1 MHPDKSAVIS
11 MEQTL
16 STVKEGVFMNIVKD
30 VFAMKGRLN
39 RQTHFKYQMIWIM
52 LVAVSTIISS
62 LTIEFL
68 TGVPDSD
75 WSQMVKMFLFYVGLF
90 GFFIITVRRLHDL
103 NLSGAFA
110 AAIFVPLIGVFFLF
124 YLFAAAGTAGA
135 NKYGEEPLTD

>member
-1 MHPDKSAVIS
+1 
-11 MEQTL
+11 MEIF
-16 STVKEGVFMNIVKD
+16 KEM
-30 VFAMKGRLN
+30 FATAGRLN
-39 RQTHFKYQMIWIM
+39 RQSHFKYQMIWVM
-52 LVAVSTIISS
+52 LVAISTIISS

-110 AAIFVPLIGVFFLF
+110 AAVFVPVIGVFFLF

-135 NKYGEEPLTD
+135 NKYGEEPPET